1 MDKNTFFSD
10 KNTDLIYTICRDEIQ
25 KKTQYNIDN
34 NKKYF
39 KTFGEI
45 MKIVHKH
52 APNKNDLDL
61 LNNRTIGKTI
71 PYLVGE
77 IEKKKIKEQPL
88 IPKTNILNAPPIRQ
102 ESIASQDAPP
112 NNSLP
117 MSLRGSATSINTTQ
131 NLQNDF
137 NRIVEERKDFH
148 DMPENLSMTVEEKTN
163 YEDPNILLNKQLKE
177 REMIDSQHKPNL
189 QQNMEKPS
197 GEVPRIQRTLLET
210 QTAQVVPELNLQSYD
225 LNEEVLSDL
234 YGNTDMNTYKE
245 ENTNIDPM
253 KLFEQHMNQRNSE
266 DSDYKQLQQNKID
279 FEEQQKKDNQ
289 IIDAMRKH
297 HDLRKQK
304 EEEEF
309 QKSLSQQLNSKMN
322 NMEIDSIRSQMDRRM
337 EQSLDEVILPPTAN
351 DLKGAQE
358 NKLDVETTEFFKMK
372 NEIFSKRNYINRE
385 HLLIV
390 NSGDRDWV
398 NESEDRYS
406 FQVRFKPSSGD
417 TFEMVPKIDSD
428 GIIVRQTEMGTD
440 EFGRKIYTGDVVY
453 EKKLFKGEQ
462 GLGVDNLYK
471 NIVSFEM
478 VRVLMAI
485 ENIIIP
491 FDNRFFIDYKS
502 LPYISLKIDEIQPLY
517 DGTNGRINNTFAKLL
532 FDKDHTNTVIVNPKQ
547 ADGSSDYSRK
557 YSRQLTRGYSSMA
570 PMSNE
575 KKTFYPSP
583 LASLNRLTISMLT
596 PYGANIKN
604 HPDVLTVNTVKFVAL
619 NDGST
624 DLELDLDNSKG
635 FPNDNTADTS
645 TYYLE
650 VETTTAFS
658 NRVFKL
664 GDNVRFRGFN
674 STVTDDNINK
684 FKDFMNREEGHYI
697 INLQLEE
704 TGQNKNEGYITKFFI
719 APPGEI
725 SYGSSATKSDYYT
738 LSKQVTF
745 NSSNV
750 NIGNDKIH
758 ITSHGFSTG
767 DEVLYVADNT
777 AIGGLTT
784 NTTYYVIR
792 HNVNDI
798 HLASSLSNALASTE
812 INFIGAGV
820 GSHTLI
826 QQSVNLKNTG
836 TCKVLNQSIQTHF
849 VFKVVTREDD
859 MTSVMKPVNV

>member
-1 MDKNTFFSD
+1 MDKSTFFSD

-25 KKTQYNIDN
+25 KKTQYNIDTN
-34 NKKYF
+34 RKYF

-52 APNKNDLDL
+52 AANKEDLDV
-61 LNNRTIGKTI
+61 LNNKTIGKTI

-77 IEKKKIKEQPL
+77 IEKKQLKEQPL
-88 IPKTNILNAPPIRQ
+88 IPKNNILNAPPIRQ
-102 ESIASQDAPP
+102 ESIASQVVPRS
-112 NNSLP
+112 NSLP
-117 MSLRGSATSINTTQ
+117 MSLRGSSTSLNTSQ
-131 NLQNDF
+131 NLKDDF
-137 NRIVEERKDFH
+137 NRILEERKDFH
-148 DMPENLSMTVEEKTN
+148 DIPENLSMSVEDNTN
-163 YEDPNILLNKQLKE
+163 FEDTNILLNKQLKE
-177 REMIDSQHKPNL
+177 RENIDLQHKPNL
-189 QQNMEKPS
+189 QQNMKQSE
-197 GEVPRIQRTLLET
+197 GEVPRIQRTLLEE
-210 QTAQVVPELNLQSYD
+210 QTAPVVPELNIQSYD
-225 LNEEVLSDL
+225 IKDEVLSDL

-245 ENTNIDPM
+245 ENTNVDPM
-253 KLFEQHMNQRNSE
+253 KLFEQHMNQRNNE
-266 DSDYKQLQQNKID
+266 DSDYKQLQQSKIE
-279 FEEQQKKDNQ
+279 FEEQQKKDNK
-289 IIDAMRKH
+289 IIDAMKEH

-304 EEEEF
+304 DEEEF
-309 QKSLSQQLNSKMN
+309 QKSLSQQLNNKMN
-322 NMEIDSIRSQMDRRM
+322 NMEIESIRSQMDRRM

-351 DLKGAQE
+351 DLKASQE

-372 NEIFSKRNYINRE
+372 NEMFSKRNYINRE

-390 NSGDRDWV
+390 NSGDRDWM

-406 FQVRFKPSSGD
+406 FQVRFKPS
-417 TFEMVPKIDSD
+417 
-428 GIIVRQTEMGTD
+428 
-440 EFGRKIYTGDVVY
+440 TGSN
-453 EKKLFKGEQ
+453 GES
-462 GLGVDNLYK
+462 GLGVDNLYR

-478 VRVLMAI
+478 IRVLMAI

-502 LPYISLKIDEIQPLY
+502 LPYIALKIDEIQPLY

-532 FDKDHTNTVIVNPKQ
+532 FDKDHTNTVMVNPKQ

-557 YSRQLTRGYSSMA
+557 YSRHLTRGYSSMA

-583 LASLNRLTISMLT
+583 LASLNRLTISMMT

-619 NDGST
+619 NDGAT

-635 FPNDNTADTS
+635 FPNDNTADAA

-650 VETTTAFS
+650 VATTAFS

-664 GDNVRFRGFN
+664 GDNVRFKGFD
-674 STVTDDNINK
+674 STTSDSNINK

-704 TGQNKNEGYITKFFI
+704 TGLNKNEGYITKFYI

-725 SYGSSATKSDYYT
+725 SYGSSATKSD
-738 LSKQVTF
+738 
-745 NSSNV
+745 N
-750 NIGNDKIH
+750 
-758 ITSHGFSTG
+758 
-767 DEVLYVADNT
+767 
-777 AIGGLTT
+777 
-784 NTTYYVIR
+784 YVI
-792 HNVNDI
+792 
-798 HLASSLSNALASTE
+798 S
-812 INFIGAGV
+812 AG
-820 GSHTLI
+820 TDL
-826 QQSVNLKNTG
+826 QNTG

-859 MTSVMKPVNV
+859 MTPVMKPVNV